1 MLLYA
6 DSGKNASTFYYY
18 FLSAVKKGD
27 NSEQFGRNNSEQF
40 GSQFVVAI

>member
-18 FLSAVKKGD
+18 FLSAVKKGTI
-27 NSEQFGRNNSEQF
+27 RNNSEVNLLLQY
-40 GSQFVVAI
+40 G